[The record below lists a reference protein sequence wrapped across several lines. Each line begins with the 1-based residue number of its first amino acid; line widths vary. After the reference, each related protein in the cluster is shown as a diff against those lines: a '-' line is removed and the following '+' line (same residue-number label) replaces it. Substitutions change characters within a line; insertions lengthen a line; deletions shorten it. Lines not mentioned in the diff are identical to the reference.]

1 MPANLP
7 PQYHKVEEEYRKAP
21 TTEKR
26 LEKLRELFRL
36 LPKHKGTERL
46 QSDLKQRMSQLK
58 EELERGKTAGKKAG
72 PGHHVPREGAG
83 QVALVGPPN
92 SGKSSLLAA
101 LTNARPEVAAY
112 PFTTR
117 APQPGIMMWH
127 EVPVQ
132 LVDLPPVSSDFVEA
146 WLPNVIRSAD
156 SVLLVVDLSSDD
168 VAEAALAVLNRLDG
182 AHTELVAELPYDVE
196 DESIRH
202 LRTVMV
208 GNKRDAPGA
217 GDRLE
222 IVREWFADKFPMVAC
237 SAHSGEGLETVRTA
251 AYHLLG
257 VLRVYTRAPGK
268 PVDRTKPFTLPV
280 GSTIIDLAKVIHR
293 DFEHTLKSA
302 RIWGTGV
309 FDGQTV
315 KRDHELRDGDV
326 VELHVS

>member
-72 PGHHVPREGAG
+72 PSHHVPREGAG

-92 SGKSSLLAA
+92 TGKSSLLAA
-101 LTNARPEVAAY
+101 LTNARPEIAAY

-127 EVPVQ
+127 DVPVQ
-132 LVDLPPVSSDFVEA
+132 LIDLPPLSSDFVEP

-156 SVLLVVDLSSDD
+156 AALLVVDLSTDE
-168 VAEAALAVLNRLDG
+168 VAEAAVQVLTRLDG
-182 AHTELVAELPYDVE
+182 AHTELVAELPYDVL

-208 GNKRDAPGA
+208 GNKLDTPGA

-222 IVREWFADKFPMVAC
+222 IIREWFSDKFPIVAC
-237 SAHSGEGLETVRTA
+237 SVHSSEGLESVRTA
-251 AYHLLG
+251 AYDLLG
-257 VLRVYTRAPGK
+257 VLRIYTRAPGK

-280 GSTIIDLAKVIHR
+280 GSTIIDLARVIHR

>member
-7 PQYHKVEEEYRKAP
+7 PQYHKVEDEYRKAP

-26 LEKLRELFRL
+26 LEKLREMFRL

-58 EELERGKTAGKKAG
+58 EELEHGKSTGKKSG
-72 PGHHVPREGAG
+72 PSHHVPREGAG
-83 QVALVGPPN
+83 QVALIGSPN
-92 SGKSSLLAA
+92 AGKSTLLAA
-101 LTNARPEVAAY
+101 LTNARPEIAPY

-117 APQPGIMMWH
+117 APQPGIMMWCD
-127 EVPVQ
+127 VPVQ
-132 LVDLPPVSSDFVEA
+132 LLDLPPLSNDFVEP

-156 SVLLVVDLSSDD
+156 AALLIADLSSDD
-168 VAEAALAVLNRLDG
+168 VAEAALQVMSRLAA
-182 AHTELVAELPYDVE
+182 AHTELVAELPFDVE
-196 DESIRH
+196 DESLRH
-202 LRTVMV
+202 LKTVMV
-208 GNKRDAPGA
+208 GGKLDLPGA
-217 GDRLE
+217 AERLE
-222 IVREWFADKFPMVAC
+222 IIREWFSSQFPIIAC
-237 SAHSGEGLETVRTA
+237 SALNGEGLESVRTA
-251 AYHLLG
+251 TYDLLG
-257 VLRVYTRAPGK
+257 VVRIYTRVPGK

-280 GSTIIDLAKVIHR
+280 GSTIIDLARVIHR
-293 DFEHTLKSA
+293 EFEHTLKSA

>member
-7 PQYHKVEEEYRKAP
+7 PQYHKVEDEYRKAP

-72 PGHHVPREGAG
+72 PSHHVPREGAG

-92 SGKSSLLAA
+92 AGKSSLLAA
-101 LTNARPEVAAY
+101 LTNARPEIAAY

-127 EVPVQ
+127 DVPVQ
-132 LVDLPPVSSDFVEA
+132 LIDLPPLSSDFVEA

-156 SVLLVVDLSSDD
+156 AALLVVDLSSDD
-168 VAEAALAVLNRLDG
+168 VAEAAVQVLDRLDG
-182 AHTELVAELPYDVE
+182 AHTELVAELPYDAL

-208 GNKRDAPGA
+208 GNKLDAPGA
-217 GDRLE
+217 CDRLE
-222 IVREWFADKFPMVAC
+222 IIREWFSDKFPIVAC
-237 SAHSGEGLETVRTA
+237 SAHSSEGLETVRTA

-257 VLRVYTRAPGK
+257 VLRIYTRAPGK

-280 GSTIIDLAKVIHR
+280 GSTIIDLAKVSHR

-302 RIWGTGV
+302 RIWDTCNSTTSPSRSSWSRL
-309 FDGQTV
+309 TV
-315 KRDHELRDGDV
+315 
-326 VELHVS
+326 

>member
-7 PQYHKVEEEYRKAP
+7 PQYHKVEDEYRKAP

-26 LEKLRELFRL
+26 LEKLRELYRL

-58 EELERGKTAGKKAG
+58 DEVERGRTAGKKTG
-72 PGHHVPREGAG
+72 ISHHVPREGAG

-92 SGKSSLLAA
+92 SGKSTLLAA
-101 LTNARPEVAAY
+101 LTNARPEIAAY

-117 APQPGIMMWH
+117 APQPGIMMWKD
-127 EVPVQ
+127 VPVQ
-132 LVDLPPVSSDFVEA
+132 LVDLPGLSTDFAEA

-156 SVLLVVDLSSDD
+156 AALLVVDLSDDD
-168 VAEAALAVLNRLDG
+168 VAEAALQVVGRLADS
-182 AHTELVAELPYDVE
+182 HTELVAELPSDVE

-202 LRTVMV
+202 LPTLMV
-208 GNKRDAPGA
+208 AAKVDTPGA
-217 GDRLE
+217 SSRLE
-222 IVREWFADKFPMVAC
+222 IIREWFSSRFPIEAC
-237 SAHSGEGLETVRTA
+237 SVHTGLGLETIRTA
-251 AYHLLG
+251 TYDLLD
-257 VLRVYTRAPGK
+257 VMRIYTKAPGK
-268 PVDRTKPFTLPV
+268 PVDRTRPFTLPV
-280 GSTIIDLAKVIHR
+280 GSTVIDLARAIHR

-302 RIWGTGV
+302 RVWGTGV

-315 KRDHELRDGDV
+315 KRDHELRDGDE

>member
-7 PQYHKVEEEYRKAP
+7 PQYHKVEDEYRKAP

-72 PGHHVPREGAG
+72 PSHHVPREGAG

-92 SGKSSLLAA
+92 AGKSSLLAA
-101 LTNARPEVAAY
+101 LTNARPEIAAY

-127 EVPVQ
+127 DVPVQ
-132 LVDLPPVSSDFVEA
+132 LIDLPPLSSDFVEA

-156 SVLLVVDLSSDD
+156 AALLVVDLSSDD
-168 VAEAALAVLNRLDG
+168 VAEAAVQVLDRLDG
-182 AHTELVAELPYDVE
+182 AHTELVAELPYDVV

-208 GNKRDAPGA
+208 GNKLDAPGA
-217 GDRLE
+217 CDRLE
-222 IVREWFADKFPMVAC
+222 IIREWFSDKFPIVAC
-237 SAHSGEGLETVRTA
+237 SAHSSEGLETVRTA

-257 VLRVYTRAPGK
+257 VLRIYTQAPGK

>member
-7 PQYHKVEEEYRKAP
+7 PQYHKVEDEYRKAP
-21 TTEKR
+21 STEKR

-58 EELERGKTAGKKAG
+58 EELERGKTAGKKTG
-72 PGHHVPREGAG
+72 PSHHVPREGAG

-92 SGKSSLLAA
+92 AGKSTLLAA
-101 LTNARPEVAAY
+101 LTNARPEIAPY

-117 APQPGIMMWH
+117 APQPGIMMWRD
-127 EVPVQ
+127 VPVQ
-132 LVDLPPVSSDFVEA
+132 LIDLPPLSSDFVEV

-156 SVLLVVDLSSDD
+156 AALLIVDLSSDD
-168 VAEAALAVLNRLDG
+168 VAEAALQVLDRLAG

-208 GNKRDAPGA
+208 GNKLDTPGA

-222 IVREWFADKFPMVAC
+222 IIREWFSSKFPIVAC
-237 SAHSGEGLETVRTA
+237 SVHTGEGLETVRTVT
-251 AYHLLG
+251 YDLLG
-257 VLRVYTRAPGK
+257 VLRIYTRVPGK

-315 KRDHELRDGDV
+315 KRDHELRDGDI